1 MSETVV
7 PSHFTK
13 LNDRA
18 AAPSALYKAQATG
31 TPSDIVKKLLG
42 NKIECSTIAQ
52 PDIDLREGY
61 PHTTTGIPQQ
71 VHGTATVVQ
80 VGVAEHLA
88 SYNDPIKAILPAVQF
103 TAGNRIIVKRK
114 YVVGGG
120 ATITPERAPART
132 VAIQEDSREIVLT
145 RYGGDI
151 ELNLN
156 LFLRPDDAKEELDM
170 KVEAQKRE
178 LERALTMIGYETIMA
193 QGTDLADAILR
204 SNPTYSG
211 GTPPN
216 VAMEA
221 VERIMFNSVFGAM
234 AKFAYP
240 VLNLMAAA
248 KYASVYNTTQEVG
261 SVLLLPH
268 GCPEMLRYT
277 HKEEMTYAISGVAK
291 SGRPAVD
298 MPLNNVYYDPSVNVK
313 IVVHVPQPTNDFG
326 AANGYGGRGGLTEEV
341 SISAFYD
348 FTCDEGFKAGGESY
362 IVDFSTGDWALLPEG
377 IRNSLTTGDKDRIF
391 VVRPKMK
398 LMMSSAVL
406 AVPGKNTGELLVG
419 YPFTGVS
426 TSQVTETLLVKLRA
440 YLGAAIYRPE
450 NILVMRHVA
459 FEGCTGGYDCSAE
472 SLITWDFTVADA
484 SIMAVMKKPVLRVD
498 DILGAIFEKQTNIGT
513 IDEATT
519 KTNLRTMFGL
529 GENEFDDTFEFEYD
543 GLGKK
548 ITKLKYNYTSGRAKF
563 DAVIPRGA
571 SKFYPYKDGAL
582 QSTPIERKN
591 LGHLGCVDHPSQAM
605 AVWGTAGGQVYK
617 GGQEVP

>member
-18 AAPSALYKAQATG
+18 AAPSALYKAQATAA
-31 TPSDIVKKLLG
+31 PSDIVKQLLG
-42 NKIECSTIAQ
+42 KNIECSTIAQ

-204 SNPTYSG
+204 SNPTYNG
-211 GTPPN
+211 GTPAN

-348 FTCDEGFKAGGESY
+348 FTCDKGYHAGSESY
-362 IVDFSTGDWALLPEG
+362 VVDFSTGDWALLPEG
-377 IRNSLTTGDKDRIF
+377 IRKDMTVTNKDCIF

-459 FEGCTGGYDCSAE
+459 FEGCTGGYDCSEE
-472 SLITWDFTVADA
+472 SLITWNFSSVKGDPD
-484 SIMAVMKKPVLRVD
+484 IMKEMKKPVLRVP
-498 DILGAIFEKQTNIGT
+498 DILKKLSGVNRENL
-513 IDEATT
+513 
-519 KTNLRTMFGL
+519 KTLFGL
-529 GENEFDDTFEFEYD
+529 NDQELDDT
-543 GLGKK
+543 
-548 ITKLKYNYTSGRAKF
+548 ITTEGNEHTYNYASGRAKF

-571 SKFYPYKDGAL
+571 SKFYPYKTDSTPSGNKHVL